1 MRRCGGSGDR
11 NRWWWP
17 REGRRG
23 ETKWD
28 HRLRESHACMDVNNL
43 NVNTPIKLSIDRR
56 RSNEDQDAWVYD
68 MEGCMRNRSR
78 PSFYAPS
85 ADESHGQG
93 VRAPKGY
100 VPVIVGRGR
109 EEETVFV
116 VHTKLFNHPS
126 FVAML
131 ERASEEVGY
140 EHQGMI
146 RVSFDVQH
154 FQMTVNLILEDD

>member
-1 MRRCGGSGDR
+1 MALANGAEVIEFGILCVLMLLGLNGF
-11 NRWWWP
+11 
-17 REGRRG
+17 GR
-23 ETKWD
+23 
-28 HRLRESHACMDVNNL
+28 SH
-43 NVNTPIKLSIDRR
+43 
-56 RSNEDQDAWVYD
+56 EDQDALFYD
-68 MEGCMRNRSR
+68 MEGCMRSRSR

-85 ADESHGQG
+85 RDESHGQG

-109 EEETVFV
+109 EQETVFM

-131 ERASEEVGY
+131 ESASEEVGY

-146 RVSFDVQH
+146 RVPFDVQH
-154 FQMTVNLILEDD
+154 FRMTVNLILEDD